1 MPGQLALEIADLGKG
16 EGARVAAAARDH
28 IVGDVVGIRHRLAPG
43 RRIDAVID
51 QEMIEVRR
59 GLLGDG
65 GQNAEAHQDV
75 ALGIEQHD
83 LLVRPRQRQAKTEA
97 GMAAHRR
104 VAELHVELWLSLK
117 LIQ

>member
-1 MPGQLALEIADLGKG
+1 
-16 EGARVAAAARDH
+16 
-28 IVGDVVGIRHRLAPG
+28 
-43 RRIDAVID
+43 
-51 QEMIEVRR
+51 MIEVRR

-97 GMAAHRR
+97 GVAAHRR
-104 VAELHVELWLSLK
+104 VAELHVELMVVAQIDPIPAAAAGHEDRVAAVGGEDLHHFGGVHHGKSPLTG
-117 LIQ
+117 